1 MVNAGFVVIATTG
14 AAGADQSTLPLNRTV
29 VGQIPGIIIIGELV
43 ERDNLLAKSFF
54 GPEMLTAVRPP
65 KDFMGQGHG
74 PLFFASRLASNWN
87 KKGQNEWP
95 SHFKTTRERSR
106 KLWPSIEDFF

>member
-1 MVNAGFVVIATTG
+1 MIADRFVVVATTG

-29 VGQIPGIIIIGELV
+29 VGQVSGILIIGELV

-65 KDFMGQGHG
+65 KEFMGQGHG
-74 PLFFASRLASNWN
+74 PLLFASRLAVNWS
-87 KKGQNEWP
+87 KKDKSEWP
-95 SHFKTTRERSR
+95 GYLKSTREKSR